1 LLFKPSSRPEG
12 VAIKMRTPMR
22 IWTLVLA
29 LGALLGT
36 VAAQGA
42 EDIVDVLRRSQD
54 MRLASLAP
62 AAADSARARVVQASF
77 DDLVRVLKPP
87 VAVEL
92 RVITG
97 PVVAE
102 TLHGHVVVANESLAD
117 WPEPLRLFVLAHE
130 LGHTQLDH
138 WRRMTQVYQ
147 KWIPGAVVP
156 ALTDPVA
163 VPLGREASGLAH
175 DQEFAADAFAARALR
190 QMGRGEDDMQRVMNG
205 LVMTGDTATHP
216 ATRRR
221 ILALRAQLDS
231 AD

>member
-1 LLFKPSSRPEG
+1 
-12 VAIKMRTPMR
+12 MR
-22 IWTLVLA
+22 IWNLLLVLS
-29 LGALLGT
+29 ALLGM
-36 VAAQGA
+36 VSAQAA

-62 AAADSARARVVQASF
+62 AAADSARARVVKASF
-77 DDLVRVLKPP
+77 DHLLLVLKPA
-87 VAVEL
+87 VMVEL

-102 TLHGHVVVANESLAD
+102 TLHGHVVVANEIIAD

-130 LGHTQLDH
+130 LGHSQMDH
-138 WRRMTQVYQ
+138 WRQMAQVYQ

-175 DQEFAADAFAARALR
+175 DQEYAADAYAARALR
-190 QMGRGEDDMQRVMNG
+190 LLGRSEDDMQLVMNG
-205 LVMTGDTATHP
+205 LMMTSDTPTHP
-216 ATRRR
+216 GTRKR
-221 ILALRAQLDS
+221 IMALRAQLDS
-231 AD
+231 AE

>member
-1 LLFKPSSRPEG
+1 
-12 VAIKMRTPMR
+12 MR
-22 IWTLVLA
+22 ILNVLLA
-29 LGALLGT
+29 TWALLG
-36 VAAQGA
+36 VAVAYGA

-54 MRLASLAP
+54 MRLAALTP

-77 DDLVRVLKPP
+77 DSLLQALKPA

-97 PVVAE
+97 PLVAE
-102 TLHGHVVVANESLAD
+102 TMHGHVVVANETLAD

-138 WRRMTQVYQ
+138 WRQMAQVYQ

-175 DQEFAADAFAARALR
+175 DQEYAADAFAARALR
-190 QMGRGEDDMQRVMNG
+190 LLGRSEDDLQLVMNG
-205 LVMTGDTATHP
+205 LMMTGDTPTHP
-216 ATRRR
+216 GTRKR
-221 ILALRAQLDS
+221 IMALRAQLD
-231 AD
+231 AAE

>member
-1 LLFKPSSRPEG
+1 
-12 VAIKMRTPMR
+12 MR

-36 VAAQGA
+36 VAAHGA

-77 DDLVRVLKPP
+77 DTLVRALEPA

-102 TLHGHVVVANESLAD
+102 TLHGHVVVANETLAD

-138 WRRMTQVYQ
+138 WRQMARVYR
-147 KWIPGAVVP
+147 KWIPGAVEP

-175 DQEFAADAFAARALR
+175 EHEYSADAFAARALR
-190 QMGRGEDDMQRVMNG
+190 LLGRGEDDMQLVMNG
-205 LVMTGDTATHP
+205 LIMTGDTPTHP
-216 ATRRR
+216 ATRKR
-221 ILALRAQLDS
+221 ISALRSQLD
-231 AD
+231 AAE

>member
-1 LLFKPSSRPEG
+1 
-12 VAIKMRTPMR
+12 MR
-22 IWTLVLA
+22 IRNLLLVLSA
-29 LGALLGT
+29 LSALLGM
-36 VAAQGA
+36 ASARAA

-62 AAADSARARVVQASF
+62 AAADSPRARVVQASF
-77 DDLVRVLKPP
+77 DSLLQVLKPA

-102 TLHGHVVVANESLAD
+102 TLHGHLVVANESIAD

-130 LGHTQLDH
+130 LGHTQMDH
-138 WRRMTQVYQ
+138 WRQMAQVYQ

-175 DQEFAADAFAARALR
+175 DHEYAADAYAARALR
-190 QMGRGEDDMQRVMNG
+190 LLGRSEDDMQLVMNG
-205 LVMTGDTATHP
+205 LMMSGDTPTHP
-216 ATRRR
+216 ATRKR
-221 ILALRAQLDS
+221 IMALRMQLD
-231 AD
+231 AAE